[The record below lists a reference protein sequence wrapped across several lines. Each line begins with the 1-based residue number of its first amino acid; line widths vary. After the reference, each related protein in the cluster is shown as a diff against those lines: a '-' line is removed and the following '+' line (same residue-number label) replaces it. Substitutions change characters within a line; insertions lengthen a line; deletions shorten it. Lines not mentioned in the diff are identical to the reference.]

1 MTSHEYVYELCRKAK
16 AASSTLAIAGE
27 SIKNEA
33 LRLFAEKLIN
43 NSDAILCAN
52 AKDIARAKDGG
63 MSESM
68 LDRLSLTKERIK
80 AIASAVSELI
90 LLPDPCGTGE
100 VFTRPNGLEI
110 KRVRVP
116 LGVIGVIFEARPN
129 VSADVAALC
138 IKSGNCAVLRGGR
151 EAFES
156 NNAIITCAREALSE
170 VGLSADSVAL
180 LSDTGRE
187 AANELMKMRGG
198 IDLLIPRGGKG
209 LIRSVVE
216 NATVPV
222 IETGAGNCHVY
233 VDKSAQ
239 LDKAIKIIVNAKT
252 QRPSV
257 CNAAE
262 GVIVHKEIAESFL
275 PMLRDALAPYHVELR
290 GCSRACAICPSFV
303 AATPEDFDTE
313 YDDLIAHVKV
323 VDSLDEAIC
332 EINTHGTHHS
342 DAIITEEL
350 AAAERFTRAVDSAA
364 VYVNASTRFTD
375 GGEFG
380 FGAEIGISTQKLH
393 ARGPMGLTAL
403 TCDKYII
410 VGDGQ
415 TR

>member
-1 MTSHEYVYELCRKAK
+1 MTAHEYVAELCLKAK
-16 AASSTLAIAGE
+16 AAAPALAMVEGNT
-27 SIKNEA
+27 KNKA
-33 LRLFAEKLIN
+33 LGLFAEKLIN
-43 NSDAILCAN
+43 NTDKILAAN
-52 AKDIARAKDGG
+52 ARDLSHAAENG
-63 MSESM
+63 MSAPM
-68 LDRLSLTKERIK
+68 LDRLTLTEERIA

-90 LLPDPCGTGE
+90 RLPDPCGTGD

-116 LGVIGVIFEARPN
+116 IGVIGVIFEARPN

-138 IKSGNCAVLRGGR
+138 VKSGNCAVLRGGR

-156 NNAIITCAREALSE
+156 NNAIIACAREALAE
-170 VGLSADSVAL
+170 VGLPEDAVSL

-198 IDLLIPRGGKG
+198 IDLLIPRGGRG
-209 LIRSVVE
+209 LIRSVIE

-222 IETGAGNCHVY
+222 IETGAGNCHIY
-233 VDKSAQ
+233 VDESAD
-239 LDKAIKIIVNAKT
+239 LNRAIKIIINAKT

-262 GVIVHKEIAESFL
+262 GVIVHTAIAERFL
-275 PMLRDALAPYHVELR
+275 PMLAEALGEYHVELR
-290 GCSRACAICPSFV
+290 GCPRSCAICPSFV
-303 AATPEDFDTE
+303 PATPEDFDTE
-313 YDDLIAHVKV
+313 YDDLIAHVKT
-323 VDSLDEAIC
+323 VDTLDEAIS
-332 EINTHGTHHS
+332 EINTHSTHHS
-342 DAIITEEL
+342 DAIITKSL
-350 AAAERFTRAVDSAA
+350 AAADIFTKAVDSAA

-393 ARGPMGLTAL
+393 ARGPMGLNAL

-410 VGDGQ
+410 TGNGQ
-415 TR
+415 IR